1 MPTLKNRGVVALYHV
16 AEAID
21 MIIMK
26 ISYFFLFLTLFAFQ
40 GLSAQA
46 QQTVKTI
53 QLDELQSLI
62 AKEDGKTRVINFWAT
77 WCRPCVAEMP
87 HFDAL
92 SSRHKDVEVIF
103 VSLDFADNLMSRVQ
117 PFVER
122 KNIQSEVVLL
132 AEDDAAAWMPQI
144 NEGWQGNIPA
154 TLIVNQKQGIREFH
168 AKELS
173 EAELNNLIQS
183 TLNP

>member
-1 MPTLKNRGVVALYHV
+1 
-16 AEAID
+16 
-21 MIIMK
+21 MK
-26 ISYFFLFLTLFAFQ
+26 ISYFLLFTLFVLSGLTLR
-40 GLSAQA
+40 A
-46 QQTVKTI
+46 QQTVKAI

-92 SSRHKDVEVIF
+92 SSKHENVEVIF
-103 VSLDFADNLMSRVQ
+103 VSLDFADNLTSRVQ
-117 PFVER
+117 PFVAR
-122 KNIQSEVVLL
+122 KNIRSEVVLL
-132 AEDDAAAWMPQI
+132 AEDDASAWMPQVDKS
-144 NEGWQGNIPA
+144 WQGNIPA
-154 TLIVNQKQGIREFH
+154 TLIVNQKQGIRKFR

-173 EAELNNLIQS
+173 EAELNDLIQS